1 MMKWT
6 HCQREYFPFVLSP
19 DKHKSPVTGNVH
31 MNTLQRPTSHRV
43 GIHKKRRALAL
54 LQFLP
59 GRWTADVP
67 LLHIT
72 HKHVLWLSNT
82 RAKQRSEL
90 RSKHLLLLTIY
101 CTCVH
106 SRTVS
111 LGLELFTCI
120 LSF

>member
-1 MMKWT
+1 
-6 HCQREYFPFVLSP
+6 
-19 DKHKSPVTGNVH
+19 

-72 HKHVLWLSNT
+72 HKHVLRLSDT
-82 RAKQRSEL
+82 RARQRSEL
-90 RSKHLLLLTIY
+90 GLKRLPLITIY
-101 CTCVH
+101 CIYVH
-106 SRTVS
+106 GRTAS
-111 LGLELFTCI
+111 LVHLYSLFLNT
-120 LSF
+120 